1 MAFRCFSVHFA
12 RANAWLHASTSLLA
26 GLCLSVTLGLLSP
39 LAQARTV
46 LEFDAQKQPVSL
58 ADWGDYWIAPTTTMG
73 VNQVADDDSLPW
85 RPTMARGIY
94 PLTHGQTLWIR
105 FTVPPAPDAERWLLE
120 IPFPGLNRASLY
132 TLDSADQWLEQRTG
146 DLTAVNRWPIPHRY
160 PLMGVAFNAEEPTYY
175 LLRLEHDS
183 GFSAPLRFVSASYVL
198 RNEQRVSL
206 FLGVYFGLALLGCA
220 VGLIGMLW
228 LRDSAY
234 LYYALCSA
242 LIGLVQ
248 ATISGVGNL
257 HLWPDS
263 PGWADRSLA
272 LLGIWMLMSLLVLN
286 ASVVSLAQR
295 SRSLNILVWF
305 IVLVGALL
313 SVPLALANSE
323 WRLPLVLPYLL
334 LIPAL
339 VLLINLWA
347 WRHGERFGGWLLLCT
362 LPLSLGLALASA
374 RFLQWLPL
382 SFATEQLVLTSMALQ
397 MPAMLL
403 VLMLR
408 SQQRRENRR
417 RVLGLDRVD
426 PTTGLITEQLFA
438 ERMTRMIAR
447 SQRFSHQSAVL
458 MIDLV
463 NMDQV
468 RIDYGRN
475 TAIALRLRVAGRLLA
490 TVREIDSAARLSE
503 HRFGILV
510 EGPISAQ
517 DAATLGP
524 RMVARC
530 LMPYPDLPSSCFATV
545 RVAYALVPRQGPS
558 AAIVLARLNQKLAE
572 MATETKRASFGLSD
586 YHSLSGPMDLSTQR

>member
-1 MAFRCFSVHFA
+1 MAFRCLSAHFA
-12 RANAWLHASTSLLA
+12 NANAWIYSSRSLLA
-26 GLCLSVTLGLLSP
+26 GLCLGVTLGFLSP

-46 LEFDAQKQPVSL
+46 LELDTNKQPVSL
-58 ADWGDYWIAPTTTMG
+58 ADWGDYWIAPTTEVG
-73 VNQVADDDSLPW
+73 VNQVADDTLPW
-85 RPTMARGIY
+85 QPTLSRGIY
-94 PLTHGQTLWIR
+94 PLTHGQALWIR
-105 FTVPPAPDAERWLLE
+105 FTVPPAPEAERWLLE
-120 IPFPGLNRASLY
+120 IPLPGLNRASLY
-132 TLDSADQWLEQRTG
+132 TLDSADQWMEQRAG

-160 PLMGVAFNAEEPTYY
+160 PLLGVAFNAEEPTHY
-175 LLRLEHDS
+175 LLRIEHDS

-234 LYYALCSA
+234 FYYALSSA

-257 HLWPDS
+257 HLWPNS
-263 PGWADRSLA
+263 PNWADRSLV

-295 SRSLNILVWF
+295 SRALNALVWF

-313 SVPLALANSE
+313 SAPLALADSE
-323 WRLPLVLPYLL
+323 LRLPLVLPYLL
-334 LIPAL
+334 LVPAL
-339 VLLINLWA
+339 ALLINLWA
-347 WRHGERFGGWLLLCT
+347 WRRGERFGGWLLLCA
-362 LPLSLGLALASA
+362 LPFSLGLALASA

-382 SFATEQLVLTSMALQ
+382 NFATEQLVLASMALQ

-403 VLMLR
+403 VLLLR
-408 SQQRRENRR
+408 SQQRHENRR

-426 PTTGLITEQLFA
+426 PTTGLITEQLFTD
-438 ERMTRMIAR
+438 RMSRMIAR
-447 SQRFSHQSAVL
+447 SQRFRHQSAVL

-463 NMDQV
+463 NLDQV
-468 RIDYGRN
+468 RTDFGRT
-475 TAIALRLRVAGRLLA
+475 TAITLRLRVAGRLLA
-490 TVREIDSAARLSE
+490 TVRKIDSAARLSE

-524 RMVARC
+524 RIVARC
-530 LMPYPDLPSSCFATV
+530 LMPYPDLPPNCFATV
-545 RVAYALVPRQGPS
+545 RVAYALVPQQGPT
-558 AAIVLARLNQKLAE
+558 AAIVLARLSQKLAAMPVE
-572 MATETKRASFGLSD
+572 SRRANFGLSD
-586 YHSLSGPMDLSTQR
+586 YHSLSGPIDLSTQR